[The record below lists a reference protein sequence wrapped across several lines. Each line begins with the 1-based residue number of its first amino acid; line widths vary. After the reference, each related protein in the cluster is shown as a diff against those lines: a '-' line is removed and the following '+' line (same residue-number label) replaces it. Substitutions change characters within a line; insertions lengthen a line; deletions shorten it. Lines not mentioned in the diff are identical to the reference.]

1 MAPRENRGIVNAPES
16 GKQPGLKSAVHRDVW
31 EDNMSN
37 PNKPDLGHPL
47 GIPRRTL
54 LKGAASAGLSG
65 VIGTPFINRLKAME
79 AHPLAGKKIDMN
91 ILGIAGWLP
100 SSLGVKMS
108 PLFADYVK
116 QRYGYDV
123 SFGFAEA
130 PFSDLFQKAA
140 TSLATKSQE
149 YNIII
154 SDSQWLGALAKP
166 GWILKLN
173 DIITKNKGLQ
183 LEWYSQ
189 TVIDTYMR
197 YPDGSQDIWGLPQE
211 GDTKALY
218 VRKDLV
224 EDPKEQA
231 AFQAKYNMKLP
242 STFED
247 YENLNATD
255 YEKVM
260 EFFTRPDKGLWGAA
274 WQYSRVYDFCTCPL
288 FSVMWSSGGQIWD
301 AKTGQIEGVLN
312 SDINTKAMELYKSWL
327 KYMPPGATNYG
338 IAEEIDVWT
347 QGKVATC
354 LQWAAVGLAMITP
367 ENKDKVMVVPPPKF
381 GKAGAEKR
389 IYCMGGQPWV
399 INAFNDEAK
408 MRVAVDFMN
417 WWYLPETALEYSK
430 RGGNPCDKATMG
442 SAAFN
447 GINPW
452 NRAYKYML
460 EPGTSQDFWHD
471 PKYSEML
478 SLQQEG
484 FTSYMTGQ
492 SKDAKGVLDYIACGQ
507 QQILYDAGTAKKEPS
522 GVCGNVSL

>member
-1 MAPRENRGIVNAPES
+1 MLNSKDPIGRSSLV
-16 GKQPGLKSAVHRDVW
+16 L
-31 EDNMSN
+31 
-37 PNKPDLGHPL
+37 
-47 GIPRRTL
+47 PRRTV
-54 LKGAASAGLSG
+54 LKGGAAAGLSTVLG
-65 VIGTPFINRLKAME
+65 APFINRLHAKE
-79 AHPLAGKKIDMN
+79 EHPLAGKKVEMN

-116 QRYGYDV
+116 ERYGYDV
-123 SFGFAEA
+123 TFGFAEA

-149 YNIII
+149 FNIII

-173 DIITKNKGLQ
+173 DVMAKNKGLQ
-183 LEWYSQ
+183 IPWYSQ
-189 TVIDTYMR
+189 TVVDTYMR
-197 YPDGSQDIWGLPQE
+197 YPDGSDEIWGLPQE
-211 GDTKALY
+211 GDVMALY

-247 YENLNATD
+247 YENLNADD

-301 AKTGQIEGVLN
+301 PKTGQVEGVLN
-312 SDINTKAMELYKSWL
+312 TADNAKAMERYKSWL

-338 IAEEIDVWT
+338 IAEEIDVFT
-347 QGKVATC
+347 KGKVATC
-354 LQWAAVGLAMITP
+354 AQWAAVGLVMITK
-367 ENKDKVMVVPPPKF
+367 ENKDKVLVVPPPKF
-381 GKAGAEKR
+381 GPKGNEKR

-399 INAFNDEAK
+399 VNAFNDEAK
-408 MRVAVDFMN
+408 MRVAIDFMN
-417 WWYLPETALEYSK
+417 WWYRPETSLEYTK
-430 RGGNPCDKATMG
+430 RGGNPCDKATMD
-442 SAAFN
+442 SADFEK
-447 GINPW
+447 INPW
-452 NRAYKYML
+452 NRLYKFML
-460 EPGTSQDFWHD
+460 QPGTSQDFWHD

-478 SLQQEG
+478 ALQQEG

-492 SKDAKGVLDYIACGQ
+492 SKNAQGVLDYIACGQ
-507 QQILYDAGTAKKEPS
+507 QQILADEGTAKTQPS
-522 GVCGNVSL
+522 SKCANVSL

>member
-1 MAPRENRGIVNAPES
+1 MARSDDGS
-16 GKQPGLKSAVHRDVW
+16 
-31 EDNMSN
+31 
-37 PNKPDLGHPL
+37 HPSSTIL
-47 GIPRRTL
+47 PRRSL
-54 LKGAASAGLSG
+54 LKAAGTLGLSG
-65 VIGTPFINRLKAME
+65 AIGAPFINRLRAAE
-79 AHPLAGKKIDMN
+79 SHPLAGKKIDMN
-91 ILGIAGWLP
+91 ILGIAGWVP

-116 QRYGYDV
+116 DRYGYDV

-173 DIITKNKGLQ
+173 DIIAKNKGLQ
-183 LEWYSQ
+183 IPWYSQ
-189 TVIDTYMR
+189 TVIDTYMA

-218 VRKDLV
+218 IRKDLF
-224 EDPKEQA
+224 EDPKEQQ

-242 STFED
+242 TTFED
-247 YENLNATD
+247 FENLNADD

-260 EFFTRPDKGLWGAA
+260 EFFTRPDQGLWGAA

-288 FSVMWSSGGQIWD
+288 FSAMWSSGGDIWD
-301 AKTGQIEGVLN
+301 PKQGQVEGVLN
-312 SDINTKAMELYKSWL
+312 TDANAKVMERYKSWL

-338 IAEEIDVWT
+338 IAEEIDVFT

-367 ENKDKVMVVPPPKF
+367 QNKDKVLVMPPPKF
-381 GKAGAEKR
+381 GPKNADKR

-399 INAFNDEAK
+399 INAFNDDAK

-417 WWYLPETALEYSK
+417 WWYLPETALEYAK
-430 RGGNPCDKATMG
+430 RGGNPCDKATM
-442 SAAFN
+442 SKAEFDT
-447 GINPW
+447 INPW
-452 NRAYKYML
+452 NRAYKFML
-460 EPGTSQDFWHD
+460 EPGRSRDFWHD

-478 SLQQEG
+478 ALQQEG

-492 SKDAKGVLDYIACGQ
+492 SKDAKAVLDYIACGQ

-522 GVCGNVSL
+522 GACGNVSL

>member
-1 MAPRENRGIVNAPES
+1 VS
-16 GKQPGLKSAVHRDVW
+16 GLV
-31 EDNMSN
+31 
-37 PNKPDLGHPL
+37 L
-47 GIPRRTL
+47 PRRTL
-54 LKGAASAGLSG
+54 LKGAAALGLSG
-65 VIGTPFINRLKAME
+65 ALGAPFINRLKAAE
-79 AHPLAGKKIDMN
+79 AHPLAGKKIEMN
-91 ILGIAGWLP
+91 VLGIAGWLP

-116 QRYGYDV
+116 EKYGYDV
-123 SFGFAEA
+123 TFGFAEA

-149 YNIII
+149 FNIII

-173 DIITKNKGLQ
+173 DIIAKNKNLQ
-183 LEWYSQ
+183 LDWYSD
-189 TVIDTYMR
+189 TVVNTYMR

-224 EDPKEQA
+224 EDPKEQE
-231 AFQAKYNMKLP
+231 AFKAKYGIKLP

-247 YENLNATD
+247 YENLNADD

-288 FSVMWSSGGQIWD
+288 FSIMWSSGGEIWD
-301 AKTGQIEGVLN
+301 AKTGQVEGILN
-312 SDINTKAMELYKSWL
+312 TDANAKAMERMKSWL

-367 ENKDKVMVVPPPKF
+367 ENKDKVLVVPPPKF
-381 GKAGAEKR
+381 GKAGEDKR
-389 IYCMGGQPWV
+389 VYCMGGQPWV
-399 INAFNDEAK
+399 INAFNDDAK

-417 WWYLPETALEYSK
+417 WWYLPETATEYAK
-430 RGGNPCDKATMG
+430 RGGNPCDKATL
-442 SAAFN
+442 SKADFDTV
-447 GINPW
+447 NPW
-452 NRAYKYML
+452 NRAYKFML
-460 EPGTSQDFWHD
+460 EPGRSQDFWHD

-478 SLQQEG
+478 AIQQEG

-492 SKDAKGVLDYIACGQ
+492 TADAKQALDYIACQQ
-507 QQILYDAGTAKKEPS
+507 QQILYDAGTSKKEPS
-522 GVCGNVSL
+522 GMCGSTSL